1 MRRILTA
8 LALVAVAGAVVFA
21 TGASQPDPGRKYW
34 VELDNAFGLIT
45 GGDLKIAG
53 VRAGKIT
60 DLEIDRRT
68 KYALVGFTISENGF
82 GSLRTDVR
90 CESRPQSLIGEYFL
104 DCLPGTA
111 RQELPEG
118 QRIPVR
124 QTSSTVAP
132 DLVNN
137 ILRRPYQE
145 RLSIIINELG
155 AAVAGNADVLNDAVA
170 RASPALRETDK
181 VLAILAKQN
190 KILADLTVNA
200 DRVIGDLAGNKKDV
214 GRWVQEARNTARA
227 SAERRT
233 DIALNFRRLPGFLR
247 QLRPAMAD
255 LGRTADAQTPALRAL
270 GASADQ
276 LERLFDNLKPF
287 SEASRPAIRALGEA
301 SVTGDRAVKAA
312 TPTVGQLRT
321 FASGTPEL
329 ASNLATVLEHLDDR
343 DNAVEKD
350 PRSPGGQG
358 YTGLEALL
366 QYFYDQAMSTNIFD
380 ANTHILNVSLFNDE
394 CAKYYDQEA
403 LKKNPGI
410 ATRCGAELG
419 PNSPGINFPD
429 ITERE
434 GKYVA
439 SAQARARNK
448 RIDGD
453 PSLPTPTPG
462 GGPATGDRTTA
473 GGSFGA
479 PAPAGPG
486 SPLTTPLPAPAVPSV
501 PSAPDPANQV
511 DALTKQLGLR
521 AGNNAARRRTQTQLL
536 DYLLMP

>member
-1 MRRILTA
+1 MRRVLTA
-8 LALVAVAGAVVFA
+8 LALVALIGGAVVA
-21 TGASQPDPGRKYW
+21 AGASEPDPGRKYW

-45 GGDLKIAG
+45 GGDLKVAG

-68 KYALVGFTISENGF
+68 KHALVGFTISENGF

-118 QRIPVR
+118 QRIPVA

-137 ILRRPYQE
+137 ILRRPYKE

-155 AAVAGNADVLNDAVA
+155 AGVAGNAEALNAAIA
-170 RASPALRETDK
+170 RAHPALRETDR

-190 KILADLTVNA
+190 KVLANLTVNA

-214 GRWVQEARNTARA
+214 GRWVVEARDTARA

-270 GASADQ
+270 GASAGQ

-287 SEASRPAIRALGEA
+287 SEASRPAIRSLGDA
-301 SVTGDRAVKAA
+301 SVTADRAVKTAR
-312 TPTVGQLRT
+312 PTVDQLKA
-321 FASGTPEL
+321 FAAGTPEL
-329 ASNLATVLEHLDDR
+329 GGNLATVLEHLDDR
-343 DNAVEKD
+343 GNAVEKD

-358 YTGLEALL
+358 YTGLEALMT
-366 QYFYDQAMSTNIFD
+366 YFYDQALSTNIFD
-380 ANTHILNVSLFNDE
+380 ANTHILNVSIFGGE
-394 CAKYYDQEA
+394 CANYYDADA
-403 LKKNPGI
+403 LKKKPDI
-410 ATRCGAELG
+410 AKRCGAETG
-419 PNSPGINFPD
+419 PNQPGINFPD

-439 SAQARARNK
+439 SAQARARSR

-453 PSLPTPTPG
+453 PSPTAAPG
-462 GGPATGDRTTA
+462 
-473 GGSFGA
+473 GA
-479 PAPAGPG
+479 PAASGPALGSAGAPPTTPG
-486 SPLTTPLPAPAVPSV
+486 SPLTTPLPAPAAPNAPAAPS
-501 PSAPDPANQV
+501 PTNAV
-511 DALTKQLGLR
+511 DALTKQLGLQ
-521 AGNNAARRRTQTQLL
+521 AGGDAARRRTQTQLL

>member
-8 LALVAVAGAVVFA
+8 LLLVAVVGATVVA
-21 TGASQPDPGRKYW
+21 TGASDADPGRKYW

-60 DLEIDRRT
+60 DLEIDRKT
-68 KYALVGFTISENGF
+68 KHALVGFTISETGF

-90 CESRPQSLIGEYFL
+90 CESRPQSLIGEYFV

-111 RQELPEG
+111 RESLPEG
-118 QRIPVR
+118 QRIPVS

-137 ILRRPYQE
+137 ILRRPYKE

-155 AAVAGNADVLNDAVA
+155 AAVAGNADNLNDAIA
-170 RASPALRETDK
+170 RAHPALRETDK

-200 DRVIGDLAGNKKDV
+200 DRVIGDLADNRKDV
-214 GRWVQEARNTARA
+214 GRWVQEARDTARA

-233 DIALNFRRLPGFLR
+233 DIALNFQRLPGFLR

-255 LGRTADAQTPALRAL
+255 LGRTADAQTPALQAL
-270 GASADQ
+270 GASAGQ
-276 LERLFDNLKPF
+276 LERFFGNLKPF

-301 SVTGDRAVKAA
+301 SVTGSRAVKAA
-312 TPTVGQLRT
+312 RPTIDQLRA
-321 FASGTPEL
+321 FASGAPEL
-329 ASNLATVLEHLDDR
+329 GGNLATVLEHLDDR
-343 DNAVEKD
+343 GNAVEND
-350 PRSPGGQG
+350 PRSPNGQG

-366 QYFYDQAMSTNIFD
+366 QYFYDQTMTTNIFD
-380 ANTHILNVSLFNDE
+380 KNTHILNVSLFNDE
-394 CAKYYDQEA
+394 CAKYYDAEM
-403 LKKNPGI
+403 LKKDPGV
-410 ATRCGAELG
+410 AKRCGSELG
-419 PNSPGINFPD
+419 PNQPGINFPD

-439 SAQARARNK
+439 AAQARARSR

-453 PSLPTPTPG
+453 PSLRAASPG
-462 GGPATGDRTTA
+462 VT
-473 GGSFGA
+473 
-479 PAPAGPG
+479 PAPASGGGGAGAGSSPPA
-486 SPLTTPLPAPAVPSV
+486 SPLTTPVPAPALPSV
-501 PSAPDPANQV
+501 PTPSAPTDQV
-511 DALTKQLGLR
+511 DAITKALGLR
-521 AGNNAARRRTQTQLL
+521 AGNDASRRRTQTQLL

>member
-8 LALVAVAGAVVFA
+8 LALVAVVGSAVVA
-21 TGASQPDPGRKYW
+21 MGAKDADPGRKYW

-60 DLEIDRRT
+60 DLEIDRKT
-68 KYALVGFTISENGF
+68 KFALVGFTVTETGF

-111 RQELPEG
+111 RTELPEG
-118 QRIPVR
+118 QRIPVT

-137 ILRRPYQE
+137 ILRRPYKE

-155 AAVAGNADVLNDAVA
+155 AGVAGNAEVLNDAIA
-170 RASPALRETDK
+170 RAHPALRETDR

-200 DRVIGDLAGNKKDV
+200 DRVIGDLAGNKEDV
-214 GRWVQEARNTARA
+214 TRWVVEARNTARA

-233 DIALNFRRLPGFLR
+233 DIARNFQRLPGFLR
-247 QLRPAMAD
+247 ELRPAMVD
-255 LGRTADAQTPALRAL
+255 LGRVADAQTPALQAL
-270 GASADQ
+270 SASAGQ
-276 LERLFDNLKPF
+276 LERLFGNLKPF
-287 SEASRPAIRALGEA
+287 SDASRPAFRALGEA
-301 SVTGDRAVKAA
+301 SVAGDRAVKTAG
-312 TPTVGQLRT
+312 PMVRQLKA

-329 ASNLATVLEHLDDR
+329 GGNLATVLEFLDDR
-343 DNAVEKD
+343 ENAVEKD

-366 QYFYDQAMSTNIFD
+366 QYFYDQTLSTNIFD
-380 ANTHILNVSLFNDE
+380 ANTHILNVSLFDDE
-394 CAKYYDQEA
+394 CAEYFDAEKVR
-403 LKKNPGI
+403 KNPEV
-410 ATRCGAELG
+410 AKRCGAELG
-419 PNSPGINFPD
+419 PNSPPFTFPD

-439 SAQARARNK
+439 GAQARARSR

-453 PSLPTPTPG
+453 ANARATAPG
-462 GGPATGDRTTA
+462 
-473 GGSFGA
+473 GA
-479 PAPAGPG
+479 PAPGSGPDSGSAAPNRGAGPA
-486 SPLTTPLPAPAVPSV
+486 SPLTTPVPAPAVPAV
-501 PSAPDPANQV
+501 PAPPDPPEQV

-521 AGNNAARRRTQTQLL
+521 GGSSGDRRRTQTQLL